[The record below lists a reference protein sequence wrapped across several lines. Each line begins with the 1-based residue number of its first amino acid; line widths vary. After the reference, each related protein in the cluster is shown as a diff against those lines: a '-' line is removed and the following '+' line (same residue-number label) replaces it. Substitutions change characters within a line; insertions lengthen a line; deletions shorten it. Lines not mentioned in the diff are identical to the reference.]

1 MREYYIAIAKIIG
14 GSLQTSTKL
23 VGTVNA
29 LSQYFKSQDEEFSEE
44 LFKNTA
50 LNNDAIQEKKEVV
63 KTVINKNYNFNISI
77 NDMEI
82 FSKRNFWNKYPNYEN
97 IVNKIQEKLN
107 EKNIYAAMKA
117 AYDFNNELF

>member
-1 MREYYIAIAKIIG
+1 MNNKYKVLIKISG
-14 GSLQTSTKL
+14 KYSTQKHADL
-23 VGTVNA
+23 
-29 LSQYFKSQDEEFSEE
+29 LSSFILNSFSELE
-44 LFKNTA
+44 
-50 LNNDAIQEKKEVV
+50 ESESVVV

-77 NDMEI
+77 NDTEI

>member
-1 MREYYIAIAKIIG
+1 MNNKYKVLIKISG
-14 GSLQTSTKL
+14 KYSTQKHADL
-23 VGTVNA
+23 
-29 LSQYFKSQDEEFSEE
+29 LSTFILNNFSELE
-44 LFKNTA
+44 
-50 LNNDAIQEKKEVV
+50 ESESVVV

-77 NDMEI
+77 NDTEI

>member
-1 MREYYIAIAKIIG
+1 VNNKYKVLIKISG
-14 GSLQTSTKL
+14 KYSTQKHADL
-23 VGTVNA
+23 
-29 LSQYFKSQDEEFSEE
+29 LSAFILNSFSELE
-44 LFKNTA
+44 
-50 LNNDAIQEKKEVV
+50 ESESVVV
-63 KTVINKNYNFNISI
+63 KTIINKNYNFNISI
-77 NDMEI
+77 NDTEI

>member
-50 LNNDAIQEKKEVV
+50 LNTDAIQEKKEVV
-63 KTVINKNYNFNISI
+63 KTVINESNI
-77 NDMEI
+77 
-82 FSKRNFWNKYPNYEN
+82 
-97 IVNKIQEKLN
+97 
-107 EKNIYAAMKA
+107 
-117 AYDFNNELF
+117 

>member
-1 MREYYIAIAKIIG
+1 VNNKYKVLIKISG
-14 GSLQTSTKL
+14 KYSTQKHADL
-23 VGTVNA
+23 
-29 LSQYFKSQDEEFSEE
+29 LSAFILNNFSELE
-44 LFKNTA
+44 
-50 LNNDAIQEKKEVV
+50 ESESVVV

-77 NDMEI
+77 NDTEI

>member
-1 MREYYIAIAKIIG
+1 MNNKYKVLIKISG
-14 GSLQTSTKL
+14 KYSTQKHADL
-23 VGTVNA
+23 
-29 LSQYFKSQDEEFSEE
+29 LSAFILNNFSELE
-44 LFKNTA
+44 
-50 LNNDAIQEKKEVV
+50 ESESVVV

-77 NDMEI
+77 NDTEI